1 MLVAV
6 IKFSPFGFIA
16 SAASGV
22 TLNIVAHE
30 DDDLLF
36 LSPDLLHAIQSGRT
50 VRTIFM
56 TSGDAGRD
64 STYWLGRQAGIRAAY
79 AQMSG
84 VADSWT
90 QADAGVSGHP
100 ISVYTLSAYP
110 AVSVAFLH
118 LPDGNIDGSGF
129 ASTNHESLE
138 NLWGGS
144 LSTIHAIDGSS
155 SYTKQTLTNTLA
167 ALITSFQPDQVNIQD
182 YVGNYGDGDHSDHH
196 SAAFFAK
203 SAVQQYKGAYVL
215 TGYQDYN
222 TSSLPANVAG
232 ADLSAKQNA
241 FYAYGQD
248 DSGVCDSTSSCAGSN
263 YAIWLQRQYMVGS
276 GSGGGNQPPVADAG
290 TNLTVVPGATVQLDG
305 SGSSDPNGD
314 ALTYQWSQI
323 AGPTVTLSSTSAA
336 QPTFTAPASP
346 TTLTFQLIVNDG
358 QQNSTPA
365 SVIITVSNSSD
376 LALFATVTAS
386 SETPSTG
393 QTANKAIDGVIDG
406 WPGDYTK
413 EWATNGGRAGSWL
426 KLTWTS
432 PQTVSM

>member
-1 MLVAV
+1 
-6 IKFSPFGFIA
+6 
-16 SAASGV
+16 
-22 TLNIVAHE
+22 
-30 DDDLLF
+30 
-36 LSPDLLHAIQSGRT
+36 
-50 VRTIFM
+50 
-56 TSGDAGRD
+56 
-64 STYWLGRQAGIRAAY
+64 
-79 AQMSG
+79 
-84 VADSWT
+84 
-90 QADAGVSGHP
+90 
-100 ISVYTLSAYP
+100 
-110 AVSVAFLH
+110 
-118 LPDGNIDGSGF
+118 
-129 ASTNHESLE
+129 
-138 NLWGGS
+138 
-144 LSTIHAIDGSS
+144 
-155 SYTKQTLTNTLA
+155 
-167 ALITSFQPDQVNIQD
+167 
-182 YVGNYGDGDHSDHH
+182 
-196 SAAFFAK
+196 
-203 SAVQQYKGAYVL
+203 VQQYKGAYVL

-365 SVIITVSNSSD
+365 SVTITVVNNTN
-376 LALFATVTAS
+376 LALSATATAS
-386 SETPSTG
+386 SESSAYG

-432 PQTVSM
+432 PQTVNKVVLYDRPNPNDQITAGNIQFSDGSSIAIGPLNNDGTATTYTFPARTITSLQLNITGVSASTQNVGLAEMQVYGS

>member
-1 MLVAV
+1 MGLSVRQKFMGNMNKLGARLHGTPRRFPRRTFLVGAGASVLVAV

-90 QADAGVSGHP
+90 QADAGISGHP

-138 NLWGGS
+138 NLW
-144 LSTIHAIDGSS
+144 
-155 SYTKQTLTNTLA
+155 
-167 ALITSFQPDQVNIQD
+167 
-182 YVGNYGDGDHSDHH
+182 
-196 SAAFFAK
+196 
-203 SAVQQYKGAYVL
+203 
-215 TGYQDYN
+215 
-222 TSSLPANVAG
+222 
-232 ADLSAKQNA
+232 
-241 FYAYGQD
+241 
-248 DSGVCDSTSSCAGSN
+248 
-263 YAIWLQRQYMVGS
+263 
-276 GSGGGNQPPVADAG
+276 
-290 TNLTVVPGATVQLDG
+290 
-305 SGSSDPNGD
+305 
-314 ALTYQWSQI
+314 
-323 AGPTVTLSSTSAA
+323 
-336 QPTFTAPASP
+336 
-346 TTLTFQLIVNDG
+346 
-358 QQNSTPA
+358 
-365 SVIITVSNSSD
+365 
-376 LALFATVTAS
+376 
-386 SETPSTG
+386 
-393 QTANKAIDGVIDG
+393 
-406 WPGDYTK
+406 
-413 EWATNGGRAGSWL
+413 
-426 KLTWTS
+426 
-432 PQTVSM
+432 